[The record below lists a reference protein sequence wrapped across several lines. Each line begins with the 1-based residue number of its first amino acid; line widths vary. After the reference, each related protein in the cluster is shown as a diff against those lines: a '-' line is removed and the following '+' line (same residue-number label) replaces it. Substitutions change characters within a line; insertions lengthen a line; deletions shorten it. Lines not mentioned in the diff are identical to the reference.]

1 MTSLPPT
8 NSHPDTPSCWLAAR
22 NAQARF
28 GPLNLQSA
36 ATQTAPNK
44 LPFLPK
50 PQRAHLTAAPTSAS
64 QPPRRKFPNLHAALK
79 SP

>member
-8 NSHPDTPSCWLAAR
+8 NSYPDTPSCQLAAR

-36 ATQTAPNK
+36 AT
-44 LPFLPK
+44 
-50 PQRAHLTAAPTSAS
+50 
-64 QPPRRKFPNLHAALK
+64 
-79 SP
+79 